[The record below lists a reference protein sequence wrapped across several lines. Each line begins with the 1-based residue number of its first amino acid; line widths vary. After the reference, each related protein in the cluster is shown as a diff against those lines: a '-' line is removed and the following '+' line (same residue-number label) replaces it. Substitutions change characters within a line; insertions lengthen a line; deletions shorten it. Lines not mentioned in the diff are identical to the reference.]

1 MKLVSVIMPYFKKEK
16 YFEQSV
22 NSVLS
27 QSYKNLEVIIIDDE
41 LSLQSKNL
49 LSKISQID
57 TRIKIIS
64 NPTNLGA
71 GLSRNNGIKFS
82 NGEFIAFCDCDDLW
96 KKNKLEEQIKFM
108 NTSNLEFSFTS
119 YEIINNKNEKI
130 GLRKAEKNLS
140 FKKLRNSCDIGLST
154 VIIKKNIFDNEK
166 FRFGETKTKEDFIL
180 WLMLAKNGISING
193 IDECLTSWRKNSKS
207 LSSSSIQKII
217 DGYKVYRNYLHYG
230 RIKSFFFLIILSL
243 NFMLKNIR

>member
-1 MKLVSVIMPYFKKEK
+1 MPYFKKEK

-27 QSYKNLEVIIIDDE
+27 QSYKNFEVIIIDDE

-57 TRIKIIS
+57 ARIKIIS

-166 FRFGETKTKEDFIL
+166 FRFGKTKTKEDFIL

>member
-1 MKLVSVIMPYFKKEK
+1 
-16 YFEQSV
+16 
-22 NSVLS
+22 
-27 QSYKNLEVIIIDDE
+27 
-41 LSLQSKNL
+41 
-49 LSKISQID
+49 
-57 TRIKIIS
+57 
-64 NPTNLGA
+64 
-71 GLSRNNGIKFS
+71 
-82 NGEFIAFCDCDDLW
+82 
-96 KKNKLEEQIKFM
+96 M

-166 FRFGETKTKEDFIL
+166 FRFGKTKTKEDFIL